1 MCNFARQYDG
11 RFPQRA
17 GCDPQKT
24 MNYSLTHFFGI
35 LEKDIFKHLVAAMPF
50 FCACL
55 PSAAQ
60 DVAVKT
66 NLLYDAAL
74 TLNLGAEVRL
84 LPRWTMDVSG
94 NLNAWA
100 VNGHRWKHWVVQ
112 PEFRY
117 WFCESFSGH
126 FLGAHLIGGQYNW
139 GNLGM
144 DFRFLGTDFSRLRDH
159 RYQGWMGGA
168 GIAYGYSWIIGRHW
182 NIEAEIGLGWVYTR
196 YDEFECADCGKRTD
210 SDHPHNYV
218 GPTKAAVNLIY
229 TF

>member
-1 MCNFARQYDG
+1 MRNFARQYDG

-117 WFCESFSGH
+117 W
-126 FLGAHLIGGQYNW
+126 
-139 GNLGM
+139 
-144 DFRFLGTDFSRLRDH
+144 
-159 RYQGWMGGA
+159 
-168 GIAYGYSWIIGRHW
+168 
-182 NIEAEIGLGWVYTR
+182 
-196 YDEFECADCGKRTD
+196 GKRGSCFIRAMPDICCMTMTGVRRRTGR
-210 SDHPHNYV
+210 SV
-218 GPTKAAVNLIY
+218 
-229 TF
+229 